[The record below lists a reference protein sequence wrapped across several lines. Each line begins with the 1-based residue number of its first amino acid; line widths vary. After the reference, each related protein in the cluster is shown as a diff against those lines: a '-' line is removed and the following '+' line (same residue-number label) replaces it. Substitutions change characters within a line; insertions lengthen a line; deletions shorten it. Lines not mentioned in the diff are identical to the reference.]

1 MRKLLLYSI
10 LFFVARSANAT
21 IWPVDNSGIN
31 PGALSNLQNVIDNY
45 ALSSDTIMVSGSP
58 NSYGD
63 ISITK
68 PLTIIGSGYNN
79 LSGVNTIANYV
90 HIQSSNVFFT
100 GFNLTAR
107 IAFEASNAPGNNLTN
122 VTVERCSSILSFF
135 FEGGPFNNPY
145 LMQNI
150 TIRNTISENAAL
162 FISQNTNHDWI
173 LFDSLIMENNI
184 FYLPAFYNWGGN
196 ITGANTIIVRN
207 NLFANGDNGQNT
219 NTLFFY
225 RFTSTNFHDAIL
237 YNNIFYDCN
246 PTGSVNCTFMNNLT
260 YGNGTGNPQPFGAP
274 FGTGSNDT
282 LPGPVNNN
290 IYSQDPA
297 FVNYA
302 PLQPFSYSLD
312 FHLNPGSPCL
322 GTGLGGTDI
331 GIYGGLYPFNVGAG
345 PDLPVVDFVNI
356 INPSLQ
362 QTSTLYLQFDARV
375 RDTNAASNN
384 NTKLIQAEY
393 WIDSF
398 PLQGR
403 GGLITLIPA
412 DTINYYDSIPGLQ
425 LDSGAHYVSV
435 RVKDNNGNWSL
446 PKTDSVRNKYYNVD
460 FSVVGPPFL
469 REGAK
474 TKFTITINNRSSV
487 DLVERYIVM
496 QSPRDFNAEFENVR
510 DSINSVAINN
520 ISNTI
525 FVDGAQP
532 HYDMPLWI
540 GKLKKNQSVS
550 YDFYVTFPSLVR
562 HGNLTITYQLLGS
575 EKSEMQ
581 GYFENYGT
589 DSSIFRSLYAHSL
602 LNTIDVIKDTLGLDT
617 LSYTTLNSSLKSWF
631 KTNNSLFTGLF
642 PLNSIGKPFFKNNF
656 NVAFTDSIADII
668 NLAAYNVFK
677 FSTYNVESI
686 GSNNGSLNASIQGNL
701 TLDCNCPSPL
711 NLLTQPCPPLQP
723 TGLFDITSG
732 CQERCK
738 CECFGFWKRQPDYH
752 KAIDIALKESAD
764 LITRSNYDNCLIP
777 VQAIYGGTVWKKNL
791 NQDEEGG
798 YYVII
803 KSRDNFNNDF
813 FIEYAHLCENGRP
826 DPGTIVFCGTP
837 IGFVGSTGFSTGTH
851 LHVEV
856 YDGNGQTIS
865 PSCLMDF
872 NGIYPP
878 SDIMGALVDQPC
890 KLLGKT
896 LCEIEIE
903 APCIKSDPIPFS
915 DDGTCPSYW
924 IEKDHC
930 DDYYT
935 VVANDPNDKIGNEG
949 YAPQRYIKSTEQLHY
964 GIFFQNT
971 DTSTGSAQ
979 VVTIFDTLDLIK
991 VDKHSFYFESITAGN
1006 MLVVMPDSIKLQNID
1021 SIYKAEPI
1029 NGTYVHIKST
1039 FDSTTGVVRFTLT
1052 SLDTTTILPV
1062 TNALDG
1068 FLPPDTSKFHG
1079 NGLVSYKVTPISTIP
1094 DDTVIYN
1101 TAHIIFDNNT
1111 SIATGTWF
1119 NTIDRGNP
1127 SSSVNSLPSITYDSS
1142 FVVNWTGT
1150 DHGSGI
1156 SVYDIYYKRG
1166 TDTVFTK
1173 WLSSTSLTSATF
1185 DGIYDS
1191 TYQFYSIAY
1200 DSVLNVED
1208 PPLIPDATTLLQRQV
1223 VPLTLLSFTAKK
1235 EGKHN
1240 VLSWTTTSEIN
1251 VDRFEIE
1258 RSITGNTFTNIGSIN
1273 GGLLSYAF
1281 TDDKPENAINYYRLR
1296 MIDKDGR
1303 FTYSPVKSVNNTNQ
1317 SLTVYPNPVT
1327 NKTLNLNSANA
1338 LAGKYTF
1345 ELFTIEGKLLFSK
1358 ELTISTGS
1366 SSHVVHLP
1374 ATIASGSYIVKVQSA
1389 NETKV
1394 LQQLVFVE

>member
-1 MRKLLLYSI
+1 MRKLFLYSI
-10 LFFVARSANAT
+10 LFFLAQYANAT
-21 IWPVDNSGIN
+21 IWPVDNRGIS
-31 PGALSNLQNVIDNY
+31 PTALSNLQNVIDNY
-45 ALSSDTIMVSGSP
+45 AMAGDTITVTGSP

-68 PLTIIGSGYNN
+68 PLTIIGEGYNN
-79 LSGVNTIANYV
+79 PSDLNTTANYV

-100 GFNLTAR
+100 GFNLTVR
-107 IAFEASNAPGNNLTN
+107 VAFEASNAPGNNLTN
-122 VTVERCSSILSFF
+122 VTVERCSSIASFF

-150 TIRNTISENAAL
+150 RIRNNISENATL
-162 FISQNTNHDWI
+162 FISQNTSHDWI
-173 LFDSLIMENNI
+173 LFDSLIIENNI
-184 FYLPAFYNWGGN
+184 FYLPAFYNWGNN
-196 ITGANTIIVRN
+196 ISGANTIVIRN
-207 NLFANGDNGQNT
+207 NLFFNGDNGQNT

-225 RFTSTNFHDAIL
+225 RYTSTNFHDAIL

-260 YGNGTGNPQPFGAP
+260 YGNGTGNPQPFGPP

-290 IYSQDPA
+290 IYSQDPL
-297 FVNYA
+297 FVDYA
-302 PLQPFSYSLD
+302 PLQPWSYNID
-312 FHLNPGSPCL
+312 FHLSPGSPCL
-322 GTGLGGTDI
+322 GTGVGGTDI

-345 PDLPVVDFVNI
+345 PDLPIVDFVNI
-356 INPSLQ
+356 TNPSLQ
-362 QTSTLYLQFDARV
+362 QTSTLYLQFDARG
-375 RDTNAASNN
+375 TNVGSPNSS
-384 NTKLIQAEY
+384 KLIQAEY

-398 PLQGR
+398 PLQGK
-403 GGLITLIPA
+403 GGLIILNPA

-435 RVKDNNGNWSL
+435 RVKDTNGKWSL

-496 QSPRDFNAEFENVR
+496 QSPRDFNAEFENVG
-510 DSINSVAINN
+510 DSINGVAVNN
-520 ISNTI
+520 VSKTI

-540 GKLKKNQSVS
+540 GELKKDQSVS
-550 YDFYVTFPSLVR
+550 YDFYVTFPSLIR
-562 HGNLTITYQLLGS
+562 HGNLTISYQLLGS

-581 GYFENYGT
+581 EYFENYGT
-589 DSSIFRSLYAHSL
+589 DSSIFRSLYTHSL

-617 LSYTTLNSSLKSWF
+617 LSYTTLNSSLQSWF
-631 KTNNSLFTGLF
+631 KMNNSLFNGLF
-642 PLNSIGKPFFKNNF
+642 PLNYVANPFFKNSF
-656 NVAFTDSIADII
+656 NISFTDSIANII
-668 NLAAYNVFK
+668 NLTVYNIFK
-677 FSTYNVESI
+677 YSTYDVESI
-686 GSNNGSLNASIQGNL
+686 GLNNGNLNTLTQGNL
-701 TLDCNCPSPL
+701 TLGCNCPSPL
-711 NLLTQPCPPLQP
+711 KLLTQPCPPLQP
-723 TGLFDITSG
+723 TGLFEITSG
-732 CQERCK
+732 CQERCV

-752 KAIDIALKESAD
+752 QAVDIALRKSAD
-764 LITRSNYDNCLIP
+764 IVTRSKFENCLVP
-777 VQAIYGGTVWKKNL
+777 VQAISGGTVWEKNL
-791 NQDEEGG
+791 IQDKDFG
-798 YYVII
+798 YYII
-803 KSRDNFNNDF
+803 ISSTDIFDNVF
-813 FIEYAHLCENGRP
+813 FTRYAHLCPDGRP
-826 DPGTIVFCGTP
+826 DVGTPVTCGTP

-851 LHVEV
+851 LHVDV
-856 YDGNGQTIS
+856 FGQNLQGIS

-872 NGIYPP
+872 NSKYPP
-878 SDIMGALVDQPC
+878 SDIMGALADQQC
-890 KLLGKT
+890 KLLGET
-896 LCEIEIE
+896 LCLQEVE
-903 APCIKSDPIPFS
+903 APCINRDPIFS
-915 DDGTCPSYW
+915 NNGTCPSQW
-924 IEKDHC
+924 FDKGKCIDL
-930 DDYYT
+930 YT
-935 VVANDPNDKIGNEG
+935 VIANDPNDKVGNEG
-949 YAPQRYIKSTEQLHY
+949 YTPQRYIKSTEELHY

-971 DTSTGSAQ
+971 DTATGSAQ
-979 VVTIFDTLDLIK
+979 VVNIIDTLDLTK

-1006 MLVVMPDSIKLQNID
+1006 MLVVIPDSIKIQSLD
-1021 SIYKAEPI
+1021 SIYKSEPI

-1039 FDSTTGVVRFTLT
+1039 FDTTTGVVRFTLT
-1052 SLDTTTILPV
+1052 SLDTTTLLPV
-1062 TNALDG
+1062 TNPLDG
-1068 FLPPDTSKFHG
+1068 FLPPDTSKFDG
-1079 NGLVSYKVTPISTIP
+1079 NGLVSYKVTPISTIS

-1101 TAHIIFDNNT
+1101 TAHIIFDNNPP
-1111 SIATGTWF
+1111 IATGTWF

-1127 SSSVNSLPSITYDSS
+1127 SSSVDSLPLITYDSS
-1142 FVVNWTGT
+1142 FVVSWTGS

-1208 PPLIPDATTLLQRQV
+1208 PPLIPDATTTLQRQV
-1223 VPLTLLSFTAKK
+1223 VPLTLLSFTARK

-1240 VLSWTTTSEIN
+1240 VLSWTTTTEIN

-1258 RSITGNTFTNIGSIN
+1258 RSITGNAFTSIGSIN
-1273 GGLLSYAF
+1273 AGSLTYAF
-1281 TDDKPENAINYYRLR
+1281 TDDKPQNAINYYRLR
-1296 MIDKDGR
+1296 MIDKDGK
-1303 FTYSPVKSVNNTNQ
+1303 FTYSPVRSVNNTDQ
-1317 SLTVYPNPVT
+1317 SLTIYPNPIT

-1338 LAGKYTF
+1338 IVGKYTF
-1345 ELFTIEGKLLFSK
+1345 ELFTVEGKLLFSK

-1366 SSHVVHLP
+1366 LSQVVNLP
-1374 ATIASGSYIVKVQSA
+1374 STTASGSYIVKVRSI
-1389 NETKV
+1389 NEGKV